1 MRGRFTFLAI
11 LAIAAALFAAD
22 QSLAAVATGPANYF
36 NLSDSYSL
44 FSGQGAI
51 PHQITGA
58 RDTTS
63 APIKDVIYTFCLQA
77 DVHLKFDGQQAYVE
91 SYDTVTQGGMG
102 DYYLTGYAAWLYTK
116 ALDAIGAGPYDSG
129 SEITQGVGGNPKI
142 AFGASQFKAI
152 QIGIWAGMIRPINA
166 SDIVAGPPGTAGV
179 ARWELVGEAQ
189 SQLYALD
196 DWTLQSCKDW
206 AGILERLGLS
216 YGDFLGKVAEA
227 DRNNVGGV
235 RVARL
240 GDEGKSYDVQ
250 DHLLIIEEPPV
261 VPEPSTLAIWSLLG
275 LVGCAAQ
282 RRKRHRPGAA

>member
-44 FSGQGAI
+44 FNGQGAI
-51 PHQITGA
+51 PHQITDA
-58 RDTTS
+58 KDTTS
-63 APIKDVIYTFCLQA
+63 APIEETIYTFCLQA
-77 DVHLKFDGQQAYVE
+77 DVYLNFAGQQAYVE
-91 SYDTVTQGGMG
+91 SYDTVTEGGMR
-102 DYYLTGYAAWLYTK
+102 DYYLTGYAAWLYTN

-129 SEITQGVGGNPKI
+129 SEITQGVGGNPRS
-142 AFGASQFKAI
+142 AFGASGFKAI
-152 QIGIWAGMIRPINA
+152 QLGIWAGMVWKQND
-166 SDIVAGPPGTAGV
+166 SDVVDGPPGTAGV
-179 ARWELVGEAQ
+179 ARWELVGGAQ
-189 SQLYALD
+189 SQLSDLD
-196 DWTLQSCKDW
+196 YWTVQSCKDW
-206 AGILERLGLS
+206 ASILEKLGLS

-275 LVGCAAQ
+275 LVGCVAQ